1 MRVLSVDEVIESLR
15 VHEKRLQE
23 RESREEEHVLRARA
37 FNQSKKGI
45 VDHPQ
50 EEEEED
56 LTKEEEEVMDVED
69 SPRMIKMKRREN
81 HLTSQRLSVTIVR
94 RWVTLPMNVI
104 QIIRRKV
111 KKKRQISQKKP
122 KKSRR

>member
-1 MRVLSVDEVIESLR
+1 MNRDFKKENRGKKSKSYSLEPLINIR
-15 VHEKRLQE
+15 KV
-23 RESREEEHVLRARA
+23 
-37 FNQSKKGI
+37 I

-56 LTKEEEEVMDVED
+56 LIEVEEEEEIVNAED
-69 SPRMIKMKRREN
+69 SPRMIKMKKREN
-81 HLTSQRLSVTIVR
+81 HLTIQRLSVTIVR

-104 QIIRRKV
+104 QIRRKV
-111 KKKRQISQKKP
+111 KRKRSISQKKP